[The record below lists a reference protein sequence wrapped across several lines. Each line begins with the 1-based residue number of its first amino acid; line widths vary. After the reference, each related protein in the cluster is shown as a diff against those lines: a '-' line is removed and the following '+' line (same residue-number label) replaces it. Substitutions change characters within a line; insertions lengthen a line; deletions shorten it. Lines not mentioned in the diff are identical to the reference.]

1 VAATLDRRCKFPP
14 EFLADGLARTV
25 TLAVQPLHP
34 IFAAE
39 ITGTDLTQAPDDTLV
54 RAVEDAM
61 AQYAVCVVRDASTSD
76 DDHIRFSRAFGPLEL
91 PPKMGRFNAARRLRC
106 ELFDASN
113 LDANGEIV
121 PYHSEARR
129 IARGAER
136 FHTDSSFNR
145 LPTKWSLLL
154 GHIVPPEG
162 GDTHFIDTRAVCDA
176 LPQELCDRIENL
188 VGIHDFWRARERT
201 SGLTNIT
208 PEQRASLPPV
218 MHRLV
223 RMMPYGRKSLYIG
236 GHAVGIVGWPEEEGL
251 ALLDELY
258 AFATH
263 DRFIYVHKWRP
274 ADLVIWDN
282 RCSLHR
288 ATPLEDDRY
297 KRDVRRT
304 TINEFGPETSADAEA
319 A

>member
-1 VAATLDRRCKFPP
+1 VALTINR
-14 EFLADGLARTV
+14 
-25 TLAVQPLHP
+25 LHP

-39 ITGTDLTQAPDDTLV
+39 IIGADLAQEPSEALV
-54 RAVEDAM
+54 RTIEDAM
-61 AQYAVCVVRDASTSD
+61 AKYAVVVVRDASLSD

-91 PPKMGRFNAARRLRC
+91 PPSRLGGPQKFKRRLRE

-113 LDANGEIV
+113 LDENNEVI
-121 PYHSEARR
+121 PYSSDRR
-129 IARGAER
+129 KLAKGAER

-154 GHIVPPEG
+154 GHITPPEG
-162 GDTHFIDTRAVCDA
+162 GDTHFIDARAVYDE
-176 LPQELCDRIENL
+176 LPQATRDRIDGL
-188 VGIHDFWRARERT
+188 VAVHDFWKGRERT
-201 SGLTNIT
+201 GLTGVT
-208 PEQRASLPPV
+208 DAMRATMPAVRHP
-218 MHRLV
+218 LV
-223 RMMPYGRKSLYIG
+223 RTMPYGRKALYIG
-236 GHAVGIVGWPEEEGL
+236 GHATGIDGMPDDEAM

-258 AFATH
+258 AFATQ

-282 RCSLHR
+282 RCTLHR
-288 ATPLEDDRY
+288 ATPLETDQY

-304 TINEFGPETSADAEA
+304 TINEYGPEISADVVA